1 MTLKTARD
9 IGLLIK
15 SKRLDL
21 GLDQAT
27 LAKKAGVSRIWIVAM
42 EAGKDNASL
51 ALVLRTLNALG
62 VVLTADARTAQTGA
76 PQIDLDA
83 IIAAAKAPR
92 IVRKS

>member
-1 MTLKTARD
+1 MTVRTPKDAGALIRD
-9 IGLLIK
+9 
-15 SKRLDL
+15 RRTQQ
-21 GLDQAT
+21 GLDQRT
-27 LAKKAGVSRIWIVAM
+27 LAKRAGVSLRWLIAM

-62 VVLTADARTAQTGA
+62 VVLTADARTAQTAA

-92 IVRKS
+92 NVR